1 MAKTAAREGG
11 CNCGALRFRLTAE
24 PLTAYLCHCHLCQK
38 RTGSPF
44 AMNVVFP
51 ATALEITAGEPFELP
66 RDLGGGL
73 RSVSFLCGQ
82 CYSRLWTRRDGAAVV
97 NVRGGALDDAGDL
110 RPVAQL
116 WTSSAQPWA
125 VQADMLSY
133 AEQPAD
139 FGPLVVAWRERAANG

>member
-1 MAKTAAREGG
+1 MADEIREGG
-11 CNCGALRFRLTAE
+11 CNCGAVRFRISKP

-51 ATALEITAGEPFELP
+51 GDGLEVTAEAPFELA

-73 RSVSFLCGQ
+73 RSVSSLCGA
-82 CYSRLWTRRDGAAVV
+82 CDSRLWTRRTGAAVV

-110 RPVAQL
+110 RPVAQI
-116 WTSSAQPWA
+116 WVSSGQPWA

-133 AEQPAD
+133 DAQPSD
-139 FGPLVVAWRERAANG
+139 FTPFIAAWRERSVSG

>member
-1 MAKTAAREGG
+1 MMSDDIHEGG
-11 CNCGALRFRLTAE
+11 CNCGAVRFRLSAA

-51 ATALEITAGEPFELP
+51 ADALEVTAGKPFELA

-73 RSVSFLCGQ
+73 LSVSSLCGA
-82 CYSRLWTRRDGAAVV
+82 CYSRLWTRRTGAQVV

-110 RPVAQL
+110 RPVAQI
-116 WTSSAQPWA
+116 WVSSAQHWA
-125 VQADMLSY
+125 VQTDMLSY
-133 AEQPAD
+133 DKQPAD
-139 FGPLVVAWRERAANG
+139 FTPFIAAWRERRLSG

>member
-1 MAKTAAREGG
+1 MIESYEGS
-11 CNCGALRFRLTAE
+11 CHCGAVRFRLRAA

-51 ATALEITAGEPFELP
+51 GDALEVTAGKPFELA
-66 RDLGGGL
+66 RDLGNGVH
-73 RSVSFLCGQ
+73 SVSSLCGA
-82 CYSRLWTRRDGAAVV
+82 CYSRLWTRRTGGSVV

-116 WTSSAQPWA
+116 WVSSAQPWA
-125 VQADMLSY
+125 VQTDMLSY
-133 AEQPAD
+133 DEQPAD
-139 FGPLVVAWRERAANG
+139 FTPFIAAWRERSLSA

>member
-1 MAKTAAREGG
+1 MSDVREGG
-11 CNCGALRFRLTAE
+11 CNCGAVRFRLSQP
-24 PLTAYLCHCHLCQK
+24 PLTAYICHCHLCQK

-51 ATALEITAGEPFELP
+51 AAGLEVTAGEPFELP
-66 RDLGGGL
+66 RDLGGGVQ
-73 RSVSFLCGQ
+73 SVSFLCRQ
-82 CYSRLWTRRDGAAVV
+82 CYSRLWTHRTGAPVV

-125 VQADMLSY
+125 VQSDMLSY
-133 AEQPAD
+133 EEQPAD
-139 FGPLVVAWRERAANG
+139 FTPMVAAWAERAR

>member
-1 MAKTAAREGG
+1 MASGWPRDAG
-11 CNCGALRFRLTAE
+11 CNCGRVRFRLSAA

-51 ATALEITAGEPFELP
+51 ANALELAEGEPLELP

-73 RSVSFLCGQ
+73 QSVSWLCGV
-82 CYSRLWTRRDGAAVV
+82 CYSRLWTRRTGAAVV

-116 WTSSAQPWA
+116 WVSSAQPWA
-125 VQADMLSY
+125 VQTDMLTY
-133 AEQPAD
+133 DEQPSD
-139 FGPLVVAWRERAANG
+139 FGPLVAAWATRSVSG